1 MGDYKTI
8 LVEKKNNLGYLTLN
22 RPQARNALSREMISE
37 FGNALAEIDK
47 DKDTKVLIVT
57 GAGKAFQAGAAIDQ
71 LQNMSP
77 LDLLRYNSEGVRL
90 IGSLE
95 RLRQPVIAA
104 VNGPA
109 VGGGLEMSL
118 ACTFRVAAESAIF
131 GLPEVKLGLIPGAG
145 GTVRLPRLIGM
156 QRAAEIILTGD
167 MITAK
172 EAERIGLVNK
182 VVPDQDVMKTAEA
195 MAQRIITNAPIAV
208 EMAKN
213 ALEVGKDLPLEQA
226 VEYAQKNCVTCFST
240 EDVKEGTSAF
250 FEKREARFQGR

>member
-1 MGDYKTI
+1 MDEYRTI
-8 LVEKKNNLGYLTLN
+8 LFEKKNSMGYLTLN
-22 RPQARNALSREMISE
+22 RPKTRNAFSREMI
-37 FGNALAEIDK
+37 NEIDSALVEINK
-47 DKDTKVLIVT
+47 DKDMKVLIIT

-71 LQNMSP
+71 LQSMSP

-95 RLRQPVIAA
+95 RLRVPVIAA
-104 VNGPA
+104 INGPA
-109 VGGGLEMSL
+109 VGGGLELSL
-118 ACTFRVAAESAIF
+118 ACTFRITADSAFF

-156 QRAAEIILTGD
+156 ERAAEMILTGD
-167 MITAK
+167 FIDAK
-172 EAERIGLVNK
+172 EAGRIGLVNK
-182 VVPDQDVMKTAEA
+182 VVPAQDVMKTAEA
-195 MAQRIITNAPIAV
+195 LAQRIIVNAPIAV

-213 ALEVGKDLPLEQA
+213 ALEIGKDLPVEQA

-250 FEKREARFQGR
+250 LEKRIACFQGR